1 LKDAQN
7 PQVKRFLEAKSG
19 RSGDLAA

>member
-19 RSGDLAA
+19 RSGDLVA